1 MGISGIRSK
10 EVKLLTAL
18 LMCSSSVHATSQ
30 CPPEFG
36 QKDPLIDTLGWFI
49 VAAGIIVGALLFTY
63 IIRRSRGTGWL
74 SRTIVI
80 IAGFSGMILVWVG
93 GFSLAFVNFFF
104 RC

>member
-1 MGISGIRSK
+1 LYKKSVKLDLCIAILKFIEITGLHPK

-36 QKDPLIDTLGWFI
+36 QKDPLIDTLGWLI

-63 IIRRSRGTGWL
+63 IIQRSRGTGWL
-74 SRTIVI
+74 
-80 IAGFSGMILVWVG
+80 
-93 GFSLAFVNFFF
+93 
-104 RC
+104 